1 MAPKEDYLKV
11 QEDVLKNL
19 ENSLVQNLN
28 PEDRIKSIDQGKLLE
43 QMQSEKETENELKCL
58 PTLTIND
65 IPMTLPKQE
74 GVNEVTINGIKGM
87 SLFHNIRNFQKNK
100 LSVKIKS
107 IQRDHRFVH
116 FSRMFCLQLI
126 AFV

>member
-1 MAPKEDYLKV
+1 MAPKEDYLEV
-11 QEDVLKNL
+11 QEEVLKNL

-43 QMQSEKETENELKCL
+43 QMQSEKETETELKCL

-74 GVNEVTINGIKGM
+74 GVNEVTINGIKGK
-87 SLFHNIRNFQKNK
+87 SLFHNIRNFTTYVLI
-100 LSVKIKS
+100 LS
-107 IQRDHRFVH
+107 
-116 FSRMFCLQLI
+116 
-126 AFV
+126 

>member
-1 MAPKEDYLKV
+1 MSPKENYLEV
-11 QEDVLKNL
+11 QEEVLKNL

-43 QMQSEKETENELKCL
+43 QMQSEKETESELKCL

-87 SLFHNIRNFQKNK
+87 SLYQTIFTTFQIL
-100 LSVKIKS
+100 LSLPGSRIFSPKVFV
-107 IQRDHRFVH
+107 HRFLYEVK
-116 FSRMFCLQLI
+116 LP
-126 AFV
+126 

>member
-1 MAPKEDYLKV
+1 MAPKEDYLEV
-11 QEDVLKNL
+11 QEEVLKNL

-87 SLFHNIRNFQKNK
+87 SLFHNIRNFTTYSFFHKNK
-100 LSVKIKS
+100 FAELCYFRS
-107 IQRDHRFVH
+107 
-116 FSRMFCLQLI
+116 
-126 AFV
+126 